1 MNLPQISALELKVV
15 LRCRDF
21 QASHRFYANI
31 LHLPVLETWEEEEG
45 QGCIFGFGP
54 EGRSGTFEISQGKE
68 GDRRS
73 PPAHALPV
81 EDDKSELERRTD
93 NLDAWATALEGV
105 WEFSGPKRLPWGER
119 WIKLRDPDN
128 LLVAIYESE

>member
-54 EGRSGTFEISQGKE
+54 EGRSGTLEISQVKE
-68 GDRRS
+68 GARRYTAAFAV
-73 PPAHALPV
+73 PF
-81 EDDKSELERRTD
+81 ENDKIDLQLRTD